1 MSRHEYY
8 KPNMANLRGRMGRS
22 IYETIMNTPKPD
34 LTELERKANEV
45 ERRVL
50 EERRRKS
57 TGAEWQMPVGMKNTE

>member
-1 MSRHEYY
+1 MRNRQEYY

-45 ERRVL
+45 ERRVIA
-50 EERRRKS
+50 ERQRKF
-57 TGAEWQMPVGMKNTE
+57 TEAE